1 MVERVEYQNA
11 GGSSVMTEDGKRKKT
26 FRQKRPKPDY
36 PGEWLWNVDGIPPL
50 IYRLPEVTEAIAN
63 GHAIVIAEGEA
74 KADQL
79 WSWNVPATCCS
90 QGAGKWKAEHSEQLR
105 GADIIILPDNDER
118 GRDHCDL
125 SAAHYGTS
133 QRVCACL
140 ICPACRRR
148 TTSSIGRRT
157 AARSSSY
164 MI

>member
-1 MVERVEYQNA
+1 
-11 GGSSVMTEDGKRKKT
+11 MTEDGKRKKT
-26 FRQKRPKPDY
+26 FRQKPPS
-36 PGEWLWNVDGIPPL
+36 PIAPANGSGTWMVCPPL

-79 WSWNVPATCCS
+79 WSWNIPATCCS

-118 GRDHCDL
+118 GRDHCD
-125 SAAHYGTS
+125 
-133 QRVCACL
+133 VV
-140 ICPACRRR
+140 
-148 TTSSIGRRT
+148 GRSLRDIAGESVRMLDLPSLPPKNDIIDWART
-157 AARSSSY
+157 AARSSSC